1 MNIYKTLIA
10 ALMAVMAVSCST
22 GVESIGRITERD
34 VARYG
39 EKPSSA
45 DNEIVE
51 IAEAESI
58 ERWRPGKRFLV
69 TDDRFSVVLDATT
82 DSATQHLGGKMLT
95 YKGYRYARHID
106 NQESIVLELLLDSSI
121 YRYDTGKE
129 LEALKSL
136 PTERLLPYVIDMDRI
151 AAVDS
156 ALRNKTYYIRTRNW
170 LSTDRKAIGG
180 LKFVAVNILSVEP
193 GDDVYPMFVIFDYE
207 GKSYGV
213 RMSWKESAVASATF
227 SRLFSPTDIRRRYK
241 NITDDVWEHIT
252 CGSVSLGMTKEE
264 CSLSMGSP
272 EQIDRATNHAGLYE
286 RWSYSNGAYL
296 IFENG
301 ILQKYRR

>member
-1 MNIYKTLIA
+1 MNVYKIIIA
-10 ALMAVMAVSCST
+10 VLLAVITVGCST

-39 EKPSSA
+39 EKPSA
-45 DNEIVE
+45 VKDEILE
-51 IAEAESI
+51 IAQAESV
-58 ERWRPGKRFLV
+58 ERWRPGKRFMV
-69 TDDRFSVVLDATT
+69 TDDRFRVVLDAAT

-106 NQESIVLELLLDSSI
+106 NQESIVLEFVMDSTI

-136 PTERLLPYVIDMDRI
+136 PTERVMPYVIDMDRI

-156 ALRNKTYYIRTRNW
+156 ALRNKTCYIRTRNW
-170 LSTDRKAIGG
+170 LSVDRKPIGG
-180 LKFVAVNILSVEP
+180 LKFVAVDIRSVEP
-193 GDDVYPMFVIFDYE
+193 GDDVYPMFVKFDYE
-207 GKSYGV
+207 GKTYGV
-213 RMSWKESAVASATF
+213 RMSWNESAVASATF
-227 SRLFSPTDIRRRYK
+227 GRLFSSSDMRRRYK
-241 NITDDVWEHIT
+241 HITDAVWEQIT

-301 ILQKYRR
+301 ILQRYRR